1 MKKLLAILSTVQGG
15 VQGPALLLAIVAFA
29 NAFLGLFRDRLLATN
44 LGASTDLDI
53 YYAAFRLPD
62 FLFAL
67 ALLFVA
73 GTAFIPIFIEKKSQ
87 SRTSGRDLINGTFT
101 LFTISIILAAII
113 VYISAPHIVPFIVP
127 GFAEGTLSAVVEMTR
142 ILLLSPILL
151 GVSNLVSGVLQAEK
165 RFVVYALSPVFYN
178 IGIILGI
185 LLFFPALGISGLA
198 WGVVLGAAMHLGIQ
212 IPALVYAK
220 SIPRFTWNL
229 SRDILRIMKLSFP
242 RTIALSFHQ
251 LTFVVVTAI
260 ASTIGV
266 GSITIF
272 NLSYNL
278 QSLPLIVIGLS
289 YSVAAFPLLSELIV
303 KGDMKRFYLEVSLA
317 IRHIIFWTLPMMA
330 LFIALRAH
338 FVRIV
343 LGAGEFSW
351 VDTRLTAA
359 SLLVFAFGILAQSFV
374 LLFVRT
380 YYALGKTREPVLYNF
395 VGFCIVGISAVI
407 FRELLIE
414 GSLISMH
421 VANLLRIGDITNI
434 QVLALPIAYVLG
446 VMINATLL
454 FRGIWKMEPDIL
466 REQVSIS
473 ARQVFTAAVVIGIVS
488 ILILRLTDSWFNLET
503 FVGLFLHGSLAGLMG
518 ITSGILI
525 LYFLQNN
532 ELFEIVRTIQSRF
545 WRNTPQV
552 SDTEHL

>member
-1 MKKLLAILSTVQGG
+1 MKRLFAILSTVQGG

-44 LGASTDLDI
+44 LGASADLDI
-53 YYAAFRLPD
+53 YYAAFRIPD

-73 GTAFIPIFIEKKSQ
+73 GTAFIPIFIEKNAE
-87 SRTSGRDLINGTFT
+87 SRDAGKDLLNGIFT
-101 LFTISIILAAII
+101 LFTVTIISAAIAVYILAP
-113 VYISAPHIVPFIVP
+113 YMVPFVVP
-127 GFAEGTLSAVVEMTR
+127 GFTGEALNAVIEMTR

-185 LLFFPALGISGLA
+185 LLFFPSLGIKGLA
-198 WGVVLGAAMHLGIQ
+198 WGVILGAAMHLGIQ
-212 IPALVYAK
+212 APALAHAK
-220 SIPRFTWNL
+220 SVPRFTWNFD
-229 SRDILRIMKLSFP
+229 RDIFRVMRLSFP

-266 GSITIF
+266 GSIAIF

-289 YSVAAFPLLSELIV
+289 YSVAAFPLLSELAV

-343 LGAGEFSW
+343 LGAGEFGW

-374 LLFVRT
+374 LLFVRI

-395 VGFCIVGISAVI
+395 IGFCIVGISAIV
-407 FRELLIE
+407 FRELLAE
-414 GSLISMH
+414 GSLVSVNISS
-421 VANLLRIGDITNI
+421 LLRIGDIGNI
-434 QVLALPIAYVLG
+434 QVLALPIAYVFG
-446 VMINATLL
+446 VVINAALL
-454 FRGIWKMEPDIL
+454 FRGIWKMEPNIL

-488 ILILRLTDSWFNLET
+488 ILVLRLSDSWFNLET
-503 FVGLFLHGSLAGLMG
+503 FVGLFTHGSLAGFAG
-518 ITSGILI
+518 IASGIWTLH
-525 LYFLQNN
+525 FLKNN
-532 ELFEIVRTIQSRF
+532 ELFEVIRTVQSRF
-545 WRNTPQV
+545 WRGTPQA
-552 SDTEHL
+552 SDAEHL